1 MPRRRPA
8 PANAPPED
16 PGADAHADAPGQ
28 SADDT
33 RPGRPNAAEGR
44 TARDARPGAQQPTG
58 WSPRDILIPYV
69 LLAVSLQRAHGYLIE
84 EYLRSA
90 GFFSLEMSTLYRT
103 LRQLEKDGLLL
114 SNWEPGPTGPA
125 RRVYSL
131 TNVGRGWLDQW
142 ADTLGVYRRMLD
154 QFFGLYG
161 GNTNSSA
168 DRPADPSP
176 PHKEL

>member
-8 PANAPPED
+8 PATPPPHETTPPPPSTD
-16 PGADAHADAPGQ
+16 AAADASP
-28 SADDT
+28 
-33 RPGRPNAAEGR
+33 PAA
-44 TARDARPGAQQPTG
+44 

-84 EYLRSA
+84 EYLRSV
-90 GFFSLEMSTLYRT
+90 GFLSLEMSTLYRT
-103 LRQLEKDGLLL
+103 LRQLEKDGLLH

-131 TNVGRGWLDQW
+131 TEVGSGWLDQW
-142 ADTLGVYRRMLD
+142 ANTLDVYRRMLD

-161 GNTNSSA
+161 K
-168 DRPADPSP
+168 R
-176 PHKEL
+176 KEP

>member
-8 PANAPPED
+8 PDPPGPPAGRASAAGPAD
-16 PGADAHADAPGQ
+16 PTDPTPPGA
-28 SADDT
+28 
-33 RPGRPNAAEGR
+33 RP
-44 TARDARPGAQQPTG
+44 PTG

-84 EYLRSA
+84 EYLRGV

-103 LRQLEKDGLLL
+103 LRQLEKDGLLD
-114 SNWEPGPTGPA
+114 SSWEPGPTGPA

-131 TNVGRGWLDQW
+131 TDVGRLWLDQW

-161 GNTNSSA
+161 GTPPNSA
-168 DRPADPSP
+168 A
-176 PHKEL
+176 HKEP